1 MIRTKRHLKRIS
13 IIVLGLCLFNALPAQ
28 AYDEEKQNT
37 GTTTG
42 LPLPRFAS
50 MKSSNINARS
60 GPGDNYPIK
69 AVYKRAGLPVQIVSE
84 FKLWREIEDME
95 GERNWVHRAMLSG
108 NRSAILN
115 EDAYAYSGKSNSA
128 PVAKLEKDAQI
139 WIEECELSYCRMRLG
154 GIKGWVSKAS
164 LWGVY
169 PNEIFD

>member
-1 MIRTKRHLKRIS
+1 MAF
-13 IIVLGLCLFNALPAQ
+13 GLFNALPAQ